1 MRRFPNFLICG
12 LFAAVAAL
20 AAAPA
25 SADRPVQV
33 ADDHLTKEQVV
44 DRVFTNIERRILQR
58 YYEARAGRH
67 SDDDGDRRK
76 GKEGGKGGGM
86 GKDKGPGKEKSKS
99 GGMPPGLAKRGG
111 DLPPGLLKRGG
122 ELPPGLA
129 KRLPR
134 DLERDLPRRSQE
146 FRRVVVDNDIVL
158 IDAVTNKVLDILED
172 VIKG

>member
-1 MRRFPNFLICG
+1 MRHFPKFLICG
-12 LFAAVAAL
+12 LLAGFVAL

-33 ADDHLTKEQVV
+33 ADGHLTAEQVV

-67 SDDDGDRRK
+67 DDDGDRHQ
-76 GKEGGKGGGM
+76 GKGGGM
-86 GKDKGPGKEKSKS
+86 GKGKS

-111 DLPPGLLKRGG
+111 DLPPGLAKRGG

-134 DLERDLPRRSQE
+134 DLERELPRRSRA

-158 IDAVTNKVLDILED
+158 IDAVTNKVLDVLED
-172 VIKG
+172 VIRR

>member
-1 MRRFPNFLICG
+1 MRHFPKFLICG
-12 LFAAVAAL
+12 LLAGFVAL

-33 ADDHLTKEQVV
+33 ADGHLTAEQVV

-67 SDDDGDRRK
+67 SGGDDRHEPSGS
-76 GKEGGKGGGM
+76 GKGGGM
-86 GKDKGPGKEKSKS
+86 GKGKS
-99 GGMPPGLAKRGG
+99 GGMPPGLAKH
-111 DLPPGLLKRGG
+111 GG

-134 DLERDLPRRSQE
+134 DLERELPRRSRE
-146 FRRVVVDNDIVL
+146 FRRVIVDNDIVL
-158 IDAVTNKVLDILED
+158 IDAVTNKVLDVLED
-172 VIKG
+172 VIRR